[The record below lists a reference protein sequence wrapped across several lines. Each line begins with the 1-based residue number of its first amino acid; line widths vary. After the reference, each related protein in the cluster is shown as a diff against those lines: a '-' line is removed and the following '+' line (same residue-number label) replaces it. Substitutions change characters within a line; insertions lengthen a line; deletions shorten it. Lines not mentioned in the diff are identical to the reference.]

1 MYEYHILSQL
11 NKYEKAGK
19 SFHMPGHKARG
30 DFKKKFPVAPLD
42 VTELSYSDN
51 LQCPSGVISSAQKDI
66 AEILGAE
73 KSYIVTG
80 GSSSGVF
87 AMLYAASKRGNKI
100 IVPRN
105 SHQSVWNACKI
116 FGLEP
121 IIVQGNFIK
130 GILLPPDIQP
140 LEKMMAND
148 KGIVGMIVTSPDYY
162 GNIAPLSTYSTLLKK
177 YSKLLIVDGAHG
189 THLAFEPEKQGYAG
203 VYADMWVDGV
213 HKSLPTLTQGAVVS
227 LNNEN
232 LVADLEEG
240 LSIFRT
246 TSPSYPVMASV
257 EYGIK
262 YVVNNPKVLETA
274 KLAAAEF
281 RVKASNLKLY
291 RSADWTKIVIDF
303 ELSGISSHEAEKEL
317 EKKNIFPEL
326 SDGRY
331 LIFYL
336 SPMITYRDLGK
347 LLSELKTVVNNK
359 NLAGTYVPRQ
369 PVPEGERTYSFIYAQ
384 KNPYELIPL
393 KDAVGRMCACNTGI
407 TPPCIPV
414 AVAGEIITGETVK
427 ILLSAKHTYG
437 LVDGKIRVVK
447 R

>member
-1 MYEYHILSQL
+1 
-11 NKYEKAGK
+11 
-19 SFHMPGHKARG
+19 MPGHKARG
-30 DFKKKFPVAPLD
+30 EFKKKFPVAPLD

-51 LQCPSGVISSAQKDI
+51 LQCPSGVIAAAQKDI

-80 GSSSGVF
+80 GSSSGIF

-105 SHQSVWNACKI
+105 CHQSVWNACKI
-116 FGLEP
+116 LGLEP
-121 IIVQGNFIK
+121 IIVQGNYLK
-130 GILLPPDIQP
+130 DILLPPDIQP
-140 LEKMMAND
+140 LEKMIAND
-148 KGIVGMIVTSPDYY
+148 KGVAGMIVTSPDYY
-162 GNIAPLSTYSTLLKK
+162 GNIAPLSAYSELLKK

-203 VYADMWVDGV
+203 VFADMWVDGA

-227 LNNEN
+227 VNKES

-246 TSPSYPVMASV
+246 TSPSYPIMASV

-262 YVVNNPKVLETA
+262 YIANNPKIIETA

-281 RVKASNLKLY
+281 RVKASRLKLY
-291 RSADWTKIVIDF
+291 RSVDWTKIVVDF
-303 ELSGISSHEAEKEL
+303 EPTGISSHEAQKEL
-317 EKKNIFPEL
+317 EKRNIYPEL

-336 SPMITYRDLGK
+336 SPLITSWDLGK
-347 LLSELKTVVNNK
+347 LLSDLTAVANNK
-359 NLAGTYVPRQ
+359 SLAGTYVPRQ
-369 PVPEGERTYSFIYAQ
+369 PIPENERTYSFIYAQ

-393 KDAVGRMCACNTGI
+393 KNAAGRMCACNTGI

-414 AVAGEIITGETVK
+414 IVAGEIVTEESIKV
-427 ILLSAKHTYG
+427 LLGAKNTYG

-447 R
+447 K